1 MKKGCIITAGILG
14 GIALVVF
21 MIAGWLFSH
30 YNQMVVAHES
40 VSSAWSQVENQL
52 QRRSDLI
59 PNLVSSAK
67 GYMKHEKE
75 IFTHIADAR
84 AKLSGATTIP
94 QKINASAALEGALSR
109 LLVIVERYPDLKA
122 NQTMA
127 RLMDELAGT
136 ENRLSV
142 ERRRYNEEVKGFNML
157 IKRIPQCFL
166 AGIFGFKEATYFKA
180 QEAAKSVPKVE
191 F

>member
-1 MKKGCIITAGILG
+1 M
-14 GIALVVF
+14 V
-21 MIAGWLFSH
+21 AGWLISH
-30 YNQMVVAHES
+30 YNQMTIAHES
-40 VSSAWSQVENQL
+40 VTSSWSQVENQL

-94 QKINASAALEGALSR
+94 QKIGASAALEGALSR

-122 NQTMA
+122 NETMA

-142 ERRRYNEEVKGFNML
+142 ERRRYNEEVKSFNML
-157 IKRIPQCFL
+157 IKRIPQRFL
-166 AGIFGFKEATYFKA
+166 AGIFGFEEATYFKA
-180 QEAAKSVPKVE
+180 QEAAKTVPKVE